1 MGTPDLPWIG
11 YRCDAIDLLEQL
23 IEDARANTSI
33 SQDMLLGLEAL
44 KDVLVRE
51 AI

>member
-1 MGTPDLPWIG
+1 MATSEEPRIG
-11 YRCDAIDLLEQL
+11 NRCDAIDLLEHL
-23 IEDARANTSI
+23 IETARIDACAGKDLI
-33 SQDMLLGLEAL
+33 PGLEAL

>member
-1 MGTPDLPWIG
+1 MGTPDLPRIG
-11 YRCDAIDLLEQL
+11 NRCDAIDLVEQL
-23 IEDARANTSI
+23 IKIAKASAEASNILVT
-33 SQDMLLGLEAL
+33 GLEAL